1 MRFRKS
7 QNVNR
12 LADMPVIDWLGQPV
26 THFAEPIVDDMI
38 KEGKWM
44 GKKVLAF
51 DFGASSGRAMLG
63 TFDGKQIQMEEIHRF
78 SNDPVV
84 VCGHMYWDILRLF
97 HEVKQSITKA
107 VALGGFDAVG
117 IDTWGVDFG
126 LLSKKGELLQNPLHY
141 RDARTHG
148 VPEKLFETVG
158 KEELY
163 SRTGIQYIHFNT
175 IYQFYYLIKE
185 EPELW
190 NNTDQILMIP
200 DLMAYFLTGQ
210 KRIEV
215 TNASTTNLLNPYTKE
230 WDQELCEKLGI
241 STEKFPPL
249 IEAGESYGNLSE
261 EICEELGCKPVPV
274 IAVATHDTASAV
286 VSAPAK
292 EKDFIYISCG
302 TWSLFGTELSEP
314 LINEDTSKA
323 NYTNETGIEKTT
335 RFLKNIMGLW
345 LIQESRRQ
353 WKREGEDV
361 SFAQLEQEALAA
373 KPFQCFVDV
382 DDPSFEPAGNL
393 PRRVVEYCQRT
404 GQYVPKT
411 RGEIMRC
418 IYDSLAMKYKVIY
431 NVLQELTGKHYESI
445 HMLGG
450 GIKDTLLCRM
460 TASATGAK
468 VIAGPAEATV
478 TGNIAVQ
485 YMALGEIKGLNQ
497 AREVIRN
504 STQLKEY
511 GPEEKDVW
519 EREFPR
525 YQSLMDAK

>member
-1 MRFRKS
+1 
-7 QNVNR
+7 
-12 LADMPVIDWLGQPV
+12 
-26 THFAEPIVDDMI
+26 
-38 KEGKWM
+38 M

-63 TFDGKQIQMEEIHRF
+63 SFDGKKIQMEEIHRF

-84 VCGHMYWDILRLF
+84 VNGHMYWDILRLF

-126 LLSKKGELLQNPLHY
+126 LLSQKGELLQNPVHY
-141 RDARTHG
+141 RDVRTQE
-148 VPEKLFETVG
+148 VPEKLYETVRQ
-158 KEELY
+158 EELY
-163 SRTGIQYIHFNT
+163 HRTGIQYIHFNT
-175 IYQFYYLIKE
+175 VYQFYYLLQE
-185 EPELW
+185 EPGLW
-190 NNTDQILMIP
+190 ENTHRILMIP
-200 DLMAYFLTGQ
+200 DLLAYFLTGE

-215 TNASTTNLLNPYTKE
+215 TNASTTNLLDPYAKD
-230 WDQELCEKLGI
+230 WDRELCEKLGI
-241 STEKFPPL
+241 SAEKFPAM
-249 IEAGESYGNLSE
+249 IQAGEVYGNLSA

-302 TWSLFGTELSEP
+302 TWSLFGTELSAP
-314 LINEDTSKA
+314 LIREDTEKA
-323 NYTNETGIEKTT
+323 NYTNETGFENTT

-361 SFAQLEQEALAA
+361 SFAQLEKEALAA
-373 KPFQCFVDV
+373 KPFQCFIDV

-393 PRRVVEYCQRT
+393 PRRVVEFCQRT
-404 GQYVPKT
+404 GQYVPQT

-418 IYDSLAMKYKVIY
+418 IYDSLAMKYKVNY
-431 NVLQELTGKHYESI
+431 NVLQKLTGKRYESI

-468 VIAGPAEATV
+468 VVAGPAEATV

-485 YMALGEIKGLNQ
+485 YIALGELKGLRE

-511 GPEEKDVW
+511 QPEEKEIW
-519 EREFPR
+519 EKEFAR
-525 YQSLMDAK
+525 YQELIGRKD